1 MSDLSRLG
9 LLFQQRRRLAGSL
22 IGRRRDTMGAL
33 TALSGNNDPYRQE
46 VRRAEGEWFA
56 RWFNELCPERALHL
70 RGFHYLLVTSSIVKP
85 NGEPYRNTDDDW
97 EWLGGPSVA
106 ARWLG
111 LLPFNR
117 IVDQRNE
124 APVFAVRNRAVPT
137 PQLNGGYVYL
147 PDADDVKIEAGID
160 NFHGKQPFTLAV
172 FGEKGSLG
180 PMLEPICQRFGADLF
195 LPTGEISTTQTFEMA
210 MAAAQDGRPLVLFT
224 VSDCDPAG
232 YQMPVSIARKLQ
244 ALRDKD
250 FPSLEFKVVP
260 IALEP
265 RQAAELDLPSTPLK
279 ETERRGDKWRE
290 AHGREQTEIDAA
302 LALAPDWLR
311 DTITR
316 EMSRFYDS
324 TLQQRVIDA
333 RREWQAEADRR
344 IEEEF
349 GEELEA
355 WREDVE
361 RIEQQ
366 TRDTVEAIN
375 DRLEEMASSI
385 ELPTVHTP
393 VGEPPPDDG
402 RGVLIDSRWSWF
414 DQTQRLK
421 DRKAYIDD
429 EGGTA

>member
-9 LLFQQRRRLAGSL
+9 LLFQQRRRLAGSM
-22 IGRRRDTMGAL
+22 IGRRRDTMGSL
-33 TALSGNNDPYRQE
+33 TALSANNDPYRQE

-56 RWFNELCPERALHL
+56 RWFNELCPERRLHL

-124 APVFAVRNRAVPT
+124 APVFAARNRAVPT
-137 PQLNGGYVYL
+137 PMLSGGYVYL
-147 PDADDVKIEAGID
+147 PDADDVKIEARVDG
-160 NFHGKQPFTLAV
+160 FHGKQPFTLAV

-180 PMLEPICQRFGADLF
+180 PMLEPICRRFGADLF

-210 MAAAQDGRPLVLFT
+210 MAAAEDRRPLVLFT

-244 ALRDKD
+244 AIRDKD
-250 FPSLEFKVVP
+250 FPDLEFKVVP

-265 RQAAELDLPSTPLK
+265 KQADELYLPSTPLK
-279 ETERRGDKWRE
+279 ETEKRGDKWRE

-311 DTITR
+311 DTITA
-316 EMSRFYDS
+316 EMSRFYDGE
-324 TLQQRVIDA
+324 LQQRVIDA
-333 RREWQAEADRR
+333 QREWQALADAR
-344 IEEEF
+344 IEAIFSEEI
-349 GEELEA
+349 EEL
-355 WREDVE
+355 REEVE
-361 RIEQQ
+361 LIEQVN
-366 TRDTVEAIN
+366 RDRVDEIN
-375 DRLEEMASSI
+375 ERLEEMSLSI
-385 ELPTVHTP
+385 ELPRVHVP

-402 RGVLIDSRWSWF
+402 RGVLIDSSWSWF
-414 DQTQRLK
+414 DQTRRLK
-421 DRKAYIDD
+421 DRKAYVDDD
-429 EGGTA
+429 EDAA